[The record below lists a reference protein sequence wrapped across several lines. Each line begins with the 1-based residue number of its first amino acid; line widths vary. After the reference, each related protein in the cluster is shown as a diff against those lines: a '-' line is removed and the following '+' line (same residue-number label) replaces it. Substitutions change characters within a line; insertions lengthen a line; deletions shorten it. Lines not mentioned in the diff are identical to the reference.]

1 MGIAEDLQQ
10 RLSSGELIVIDGGI
24 GTELQA
30 RGVAMD
36 AGTWCGAANLD
47 RGAVQAVHES
57 YIDVGVDLITTNTF
71 STNRAALEWGG
82 LGDRVEDVNRSA
94 VEAALQARDAAAT
107 RPIAIGGSMSPFCS
121 ITVQKAA
128 LAEGRPSADT
138 FEAGDPRRPTL
149 AHYREQATI
158 LAEAGVDLIVLEMM
172 NSPSDGLA
180 AIEAATETGLPVWL
194 GLSPSRLGDGSLGT
208 VEEPGN
214 HPDFEELVM
223 LLADP
228 RVAAVNVMHAKIA
241 VVAESIEIV
250 RRHFDGPVGA
260 YAESGDWNPPNWGFT
275 DVRPDEYLA
284 VATGWASHGAQII
297 GGCCGIRPAHI
308 EALVAGLPKVPKL
321 ETGQNFGN

>member
-1 MGIAEDLQQ
+1 MGIAEDLEQ
-10 RLSSGELIVIDGGI
+10 RLSSGEIIVIDGGI

-30 RGVAMD
+30 RGIAMD

-47 RGAVQAVHES
+47 LGAVQSVHES

-82 LGDRVEDVNRSA
+82 LGDRVEEVNRSA
-94 VEAALQARDAAAT
+94 VKAALQARDAAAT
-107 RPIAIGGSMSPFCS
+107 RPIAIAGSMSPFCS
-121 ITVQKAA
+121 ITVQVTA
-128 LAEGRPSADT
+128 LAERRPTADT

-223 LLADP
+223 LLVHP
-228 RVAAVNVMHAKIA
+228 GLAAVNVMHAKIA
-241 VVAESIEIV
+241 VVAECNRRRPTPLRWTGRRLCRV
-250 RRHFDGPVGA
+250 RRLEPSELGLHRRTTRRLSGGGHGLGVARGA
-260 YAESGDWNPPNWGFT
+260 NHWWMLRHTSGAHRSARCRIAEGT
-275 DVRPDEYLA
+275 R
-284 VATGWASHGAQII
+284 T
-297 GGCCGIRPAHI
+297 
-308 EALVAGLPKVPKL
+308 
-321 ETGQNFGN
+321 